1 MIKYKISYKF
11 PHRHFIDFEL
21 STQTNNQKKVLFQ
34 LPAWRPGR
42 YELANFAQNIQKWH
56 AFDENGKVLN
66 FRKKTKDLWEVDT
79 DNAK

>member
-21 STQTNNQKKVLFQ
+21 STKTNNQKKVVFQ

-42 YELANFAQNIQKWH
+42 YNLQILLKIFK
-56 AFDENGKVLN
+56 NGKHL
-66 FRKKTKDLWEVDT
+66 TKMEIL
-79 DNAK
+79 